1 LASPAESV
9 LAPLREA
16 ASRAGLTDFL
26 RWWKGELAALVPPTW
41 RERLG
46 KGGVAYVA
54 VRDNEWRV
62 LRPSQGS
69 LAEAGRVALGS
80 LDTPGR
86 RTAFRRLLEDG
97 SGGGAANVWLVLEP
111 GDVLVRT
118 VALPLAAEEALRDA
132 VGFELDR
139 LTPFSA
145 DHACFDFRVTGRDAA
160 VQRLTIDLAVTA
172 RAPVSS
178 RLAELRELGAA
189 VLGVGVATDLAT
201 SGAPLNL
208 LSPEE
213 RERPATSRSVVAARA
228 LAAVAAALAL
238 VVLAYPLWQKR
249 EAVIDLQPRLEK
261 AKASAEVTERLVKEI
276 EKLAAEHNFLVE
288 KKHAQRPAV
297 VLLEDLSRILPDTT
311 WVQQLD
317 IKSNPKFRELQIAGE
332 TGSSSQ
338 LIEVLEKSGSL
349 ANASFKSPLT
359 KGVSPGTERFLVSA
373 EVKPRPLPAPMP
385 ESALMEAPAAP
396 PGPTPAAAL
405 PPAATPASPPPA
417 ATPASP
423 PPAATPASPPPA
435 VTPAS
440 PPPATPAQP
449 PPAAGGAATAPK
461 SAAPAPAAVVPGAS
475 TPTSVTAP
483 PAPKAA
489 VPPSAAPA
497 PPVSK
502 EPAPTPAPVPAS
514 PAAKAAAKP
523 QEKG

>member
-1 LASPAESV
+1 MASPAESF

-26 RWWKGELAALVPPTW
+26 RWWQGELAALVPPSL

-54 VRDNEWRV
+54 VRDGEWRV

-69 LAEAGRVALGS
+69 LAVAGRVALGS
-80 LDTPGR
+80 LDAPGR
-86 RTAFRRLLEDG
+86 RAAFRRLLEDG

-111 GDVLVRT
+111 EDVLVRT
-118 VALPLAAEEALRDA
+118 VAMPLAAEEALRDA

-145 DHACFDFRVTGRDAA
+145 DHACFDFRVTGRDATA
-160 VQRLTIDLAVTA
+160 QRLAIDLAVTA
-172 RAPVSS
+172 RAPVAS

-189 VLGVGVATDLAT
+189 VLGVGVATDLAS
-201 SGAPLNL
+201 SGASLNL
-208 LSPEE
+208 LAPDE
-213 RERPATSRSVVAARA
+213 RERPATSPAVVAARA

-238 VVLAYPLWQKR
+238 VALAYPLWQKR

-261 AKASAEVTERLVKEI
+261 AKAGADVAERLVKEI
-276 EKLAAEHNFLVE
+276 EKLAADHNFLVE
-288 KKHAQRPAV
+288 KKQAQRPAV

-373 EVKPRPLPAPMP
+373 EVKPRPLPAPIP

-396 PGPTPAAAL
+396 LPAALPAAA
-405 PPAATPASPPPA
+405 AASPPVVPA
-417 ATPASP
+417 P
-423 PPAATPASPPPA
+423 
-435 VTPAS
+435 
-440 PPPATPAQP
+440 
-449 PPAAGGAATAPK
+449 
-461 SAAPAPAAVVPGAS
+461 AAPAPETGM
-475 TPTSVTAP
+475 VTV
-483 PAPKAA
+483 PAPKPANPA
-489 VPPSAAPA
+489 NPAPAAPA
-497 PPVSK
+497 GG
-502 EPAPTPAPVPAS
+502 APAPVPATPATKAVVPPPTAPLPPVS
-514 PAAKAAAKP
+514 KAPVAAPVPAPPAAKAAAPPSSPKP
-523 QEKG
+523 PEKG

>member
-1 LASPAESV
+1 LASPAESL

-16 ASRAGLTDFL
+16 ADRAGLTDFL
-26 RWWKGELAALVPPTW
+26 RWWQGELAALVPPSW

-54 VRDNEWRV
+54 VRDSEWRV
-62 LRPSQGS
+62 LRPAQGS
-69 LAEAGRVALGS
+69 LAEAGRVALGP
-80 LDTPGR
+80 LDAAAR
-86 RTAFRRLLEDG
+86 RAAFRRVLEDG

-111 GDVLVRT
+111 GDVLVRSVT
-118 VALPLAAEEALRDA
+118 MPLAAEEALRDA

-145 DHACFDFRVTGRDAA
+145 DHACFDYRVTGRDATA
-160 VQRLTIDLAVTA
+160 QRLAIDLAVTA
-172 RAPVSS
+172 RAPVAS

-189 VLGVGVATDLAT
+189 VLGVGVASDLAT

-208 LSPEE
+208 LAPEE
-213 RERPATSRSVVAARA
+213 RERPATSPLVLAARV

-238 VVLAYPLWQKR
+238 VALVYPLWQKR

-261 AKASAEVTERLVKEI
+261 AKAGADVAERLVKEI

-288 KKHAQRPAV
+288 KKQAQRPAV

-385 ESALMEAPAAP
+385 ESALLEAPAAP
-396 PGPTPAAAL
+396 APAAA
-405 PPAATPASPPPA
+405 PPAAVPPAAVPPAAPPAAPGAAPATSPAPPAQPAPAGGGAAPAPAAKPPAPATAAPAPATPATKAVVPAPAAAVPPVSRAPAATPASSSKPP
-417 ATPASP
+417 
-423 PPAATPASPPPA
+423 
-435 VTPAS
+435 
-440 PPPATPAQP
+440 
-449 PPAAGGAATAPK
+449 
-461 SAAPAPAAVVPGAS
+461 
-475 TPTSVTAP
+475 
-483 PAPKAA
+483 
-489 VPPSAAPA
+489 
-497 PPVSK
+497 
-502 EPAPTPAPVPAS
+502 
-514 PAAKAAAKP
+514 
-523 QEKG
+523 EKG